1 MPPPGFTSVY
11 KHAASWAVVSSD
23 LPSHWVLGK
32 EGIIS
37 AGRGAELW
45 DETDSDQMGGHK

>member
-1 MPPPGFTSVY
+1 M
-11 KHAASWAVVSSD
+11 SSD
-23 LPSHWVLGK
+23 LPSHRVLGK

-45 DETDSDQMGGHK
+45 DETD